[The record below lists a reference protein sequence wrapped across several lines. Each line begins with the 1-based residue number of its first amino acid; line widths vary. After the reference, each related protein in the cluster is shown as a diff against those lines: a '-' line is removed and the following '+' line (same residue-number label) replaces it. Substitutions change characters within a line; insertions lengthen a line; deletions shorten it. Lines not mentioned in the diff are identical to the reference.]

1 MALAELGH
9 FELAI
14 VTHIDADHIDG
25 SLILFQDAALGLSLA
40 LALAG
45 GCSTRGP
52 VDRSVD
58 AAHATNRTVGESVD
72 QATESPRGTRNAQGN
87 PLTSPRLCVRS
98 GYSVF
103 YD

>member
-1 MALAELGH
+1 MH
-9 FELAI
+9 RVKTI
-14 VTHIDADHIDG
+14 MV
-25 SLILFQDAALGLSLA
+25 GLSLA

-72 QATESPRGTRNAQGN
+72 QATESPRGTVVSA
-87 PLTSPRLCVRS
+87 LTFPFRLVAN
-98 GYSVF
+98 VF
-103 YD
+103 DALFG